1 MAAVR
6 SAIHLSPLCRFPE
19 TPLVDGNAAV
29 VTALLVPFTASLEQQ
44 PMHLH
49 DAVDALGI
57 GRRAPG
63 LLGLAAQQG
72 MDAAI
77 AVGGQIGDEQP
88 DVGDQLG
95 IRQRWS
101 SARSWRW
108 SITRRRQMRAG
119 DAERVGYRGHRTSPG
134 NEVERK
140 RSFFGPAAR
149 DVSVA

>member
-1 MAAVR
+1 MPHRLAVAAVER
-6 SAIHLSPLCRFPE
+6 ERDPHLLAIVTGDLQPVGAPARVA
-19 TPLVDGNAAV
+19 LVDGNAAV

-95 IRQRWS
+95 IWQRRS
-101 SARSWRW
+101 STRSWRW
-108 SITRRRQMRAG
+108 SVTRR
-119 DAERVGYRGHRTSPG
+119 T
-134 NEVERK
+134 
-140 RSFFGPAAR
+140 
-149 DVSVA
+149 